1 MIRETIS
8 VIRDFGRL
16 RDIATILV
24 RYGWGDIAKRL
35 GKTSLIGRAGNA
47 LNSEASR
54 EIMLLPSEVRARLA
68 IEELGPT
75 FVKLG
80 QVLAT
85 RPDIFPPNWIAEFAK
100 LQDQVP
106 PVTFEELLPD
116 LEKALGKSPFAVF
129 KDFQSEPLAAASI
142 AQVHVAKLQDDT
154 QVVLKIR
161 RPNVRENIDADLR
174 LLSHLG
180 RLIES
185 EIEESRRFQPGKI
198 IAQFSK
204 SLKREL
210 DLALEG
216 RNTERFARNFADDGN
231 IVFAKI
237 YWEYTSE
244 TVLVMEHIDGIPGNE
259 LRKAAVAGL
268 DLKLLAERGA
278 NAVLKMVLI
287 DGFFH
292 ADPHPGNVFY
302 LPENRLAI
310 IDCGMVGRITFDRR
324 GEIADLL
331 AALVSRDIETL
342 RDILIDWAADVRP
355 DEEKLSADLDEFI
368 SNYDNAPLKHVR
380 FSALLNDLTTIMR
393 ENHLSVPT
401 DLTMLFKALITLEGL
416 GRQLDPDFQIINH
429 LTPFVKQVI
438 VDRYMPGAIFKRG
451 RRSLANIADAVTGLP
466 GDVSQVLREAAR
478 GRLKLNLDLKRLDHF
493 GHQLDHS
500 TNRLTMALIAA
511 ALIVGSSIVMTVKG
525 GPTLFGLPAFGFL
538 GFFLAFIIG
547 LLLMISIWRSGRD

>member
-8 VIRDFGRL
+8 VMRDLGRL
-16 RDIATILV
+16 RAIASILM
-24 RYGWGDIAKRL
+24 RYGWGDVAKRL
-35 GKTSLIGRAGNA
+35 GKGSLIGRAGNWVT
-47 LNSEASR
+47 SEAPP
-54 EIMLLPSEVRARLA
+54 EILLLPPEVRVRMA

-85 RPDIFPPNWIAEFAK
+85 RPDIFPPSWIAEFSK

-106 PVTFEELLPD
+106 PVPFDELLPE
-116 LEKALGKSPFAVF
+116 LEKALGKSPFEVF
-129 KDFQSEPLAAASI
+129 KDFQVEPIAGASI
-142 AQVHVAKLQDDT
+142 AQVYLARLQDDT
-154 QVVLKIR
+154 RVVLKIR
-161 RPNVRENIDADLR
+161 RPNVKESIDADLR

-185 EIEESRRFQPGKI
+185 EIAEAKRFQPGKI
-198 IAQFSK
+198 IGQFSK

-216 RNTERFARNFADDGN
+216 RNTERFIRNFANDEN
-231 IVFAKI
+231 IAFANI
-237 YWEYTSE
+237 HWEHTSE
-244 TVLVMEHIDGIPGNE
+244 GVLVMDYIDGIPGNDLE
-259 LRKAAVAGL
+259 RARAANL
-268 DLKLLAERGA
+268 DLKLLGKRGA

-310 IDCGMVGRITFDRR
+310 IDCGMVGRITFERR

-331 AALVSRDIETL
+331 AALVSRDVDVL
-342 RDILIDWAADVRP
+342 RDILILWADDDQI
-355 DEEKLSADLDEFI
+355 DEAKLSADVDEFI
-368 SNYDNAPLKHVR
+368 SNYDNAPLKQVR

-393 ENHLSVPT
+393 ENHLTVPP

-416 GRQLDPDFQIINH
+416 GRQLDPDFQIVSH
-429 LTPFVKQVI
+429 LTPFVKKI
-438 VDRYMPGAIFKRG
+438 ILDRYKPGALLKRG
-451 RRSLANIADAVTGLP
+451 RRGATNFIEAVAGLP
-466 GDVSQVLREAAR
+466 GDISQVLREAHR
-478 GRLKLNLDLKRLDHF
+478 GRLKINFDLKRLDHF
-493 GHQLDHS
+493 GHQIDRS
-500 TNRLTMALIAA
+500 ANRLTVAMIAA

-525 GPTLFGLPAFGFL
+525 GPTLFGLPAFGFI
-538 GFFLAFIIG
+538 GFFLAFVIG
-547 LLLMISIWRSGRD
+547 LMLMISIWRSGRD